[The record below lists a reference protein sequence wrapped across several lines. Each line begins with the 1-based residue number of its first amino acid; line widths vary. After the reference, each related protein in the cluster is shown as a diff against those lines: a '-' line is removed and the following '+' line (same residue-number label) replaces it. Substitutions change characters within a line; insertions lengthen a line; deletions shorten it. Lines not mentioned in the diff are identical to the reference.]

1 MLQDAKQLLAKGISV
16 IPILGRSVQEEESF
30 KRPAISSWKEY
41 QIRRPSMEEI
51 DGWFKFSRYNL
62 GLVTGDISRVFCLD
76 YDERHNGH
84 ISVQGKQF
92 PKTWQDKSPNGGHY
106 FFRLEP
112 RMLIGNMV
120 NLLPGVDI
128 RGNGGYVI
136 VAPSVGFN
144 GTNYEWVNGPLRTT
158 LAYPPSWLLELIK
171 SNNKLT
177 TPNKTGWIGESLAT
191 LAAGNRNNTFA
202 KIVGRLW
209 YDGWTE
215 GDIYEFLK
223 PKAEEVSFQANE
235 LELIIKSIS
244 SRPRTP
250 EALDSTEESVALS
263 SFMDSEEDGLKWYV
277 ENVFPEQ
284 GMLILG
290 GMQGIGKTWLMLDLA
305 IEMARGGGSWLGK
318 FPVNSTSVLYVDEE
332 SSSRLL
338 RHRLKKLLTEKGL
351 TASNL
356 QLTISVGNNLN
367 FSSEQ
372 SVDKFKRLL
381 DKIRPSV
388 VFIDSLVR
396 VHKGNENSSTEMAQV
411 FSVVKR
417 LIREYNCSFFFAD
430 HENKGVYSH
439 EPGQEKDPSSNDLRG
454 SNEKG
459 AFADSVLN
467 LRKQKGELF
476 LYHTKSRFCEAQLP
490 FMVKIEDVSEDKI
503 AVRSY

>member
-1 MLQDAKQLLAKGISV
+1 
-16 IPILGRSVQEEESF
+16 
-30 KRPAISSWKEY
+30 
-41 QIRRPSMEEI
+41 
-51 DGWFKFSRYNL
+51 
-62 GLVTGDISRVFCLD
+62 
-76 YDERHNGH
+76 
-84 ISVQGKQF
+84 
-92 PKTWQDKSPNGGHY
+92 
-106 FFRLEP
+106 
-112 RMLIGNMV
+112 MLIGNMV

-136 VAPSVGFN
+136 VSPSVGFN
-144 GTNYEWVNGPLRTT
+144 GANYEWINSPLRTT

-171 SNNKLT
+171 SNNKLV
-177 TPNKTGWIGESLAT
+177 TPNKPGWIKDALLGMQVGNIDNT
-191 LAAGNRNNTFA
+191 LV
-202 KIVGRLW
+202 KVLGRLR
-209 YDGWTE
+209 YDNYSKE
-215 GDIYEFLK
+215 DAYILLK
-223 PKAEEVSFQANE
+223 PYADERGATKGH
-235 LELIIKSIS
+235 LEDKIEHVWS
-244 SRPRTP
+244 SYQSK
-250 EALDSTEESVALS
+250 DSLPDGTEESVALS
-263 SFMDSEEDGLKWYV
+263 SFMNSEEDGLKWYV

-284 GMLILG
+284 GVLILG

-351 TASNL
+351 KASNL
-356 QLTISVGNNLN
+356 QLTLSVGNNLN

-372 SVDKFKRLL
+372 SVEKFKRLL

-388 VFIDSLVR
+388 VFVDSLVR

-411 FSVVKR
+411 FNTVKR
-417 LIREYNCSFFFAD
+417 IIREYNCSFFFAD
-430 HENKGVYSH
+430 HENKGVYSQDPEH
-439 EPGQEKDPSSNDLRG
+439 EKDPSSNDLRG